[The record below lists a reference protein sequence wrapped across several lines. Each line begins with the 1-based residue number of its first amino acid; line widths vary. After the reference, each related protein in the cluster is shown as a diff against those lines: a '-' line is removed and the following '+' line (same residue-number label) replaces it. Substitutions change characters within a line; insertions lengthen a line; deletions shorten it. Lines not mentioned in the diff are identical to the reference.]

1 MIRSATAN
9 PRSAWIKV
17 SSNSCS
23 VALSSFFL
31 VKIEVIEPP
40 MDDDDFDRPWCSREN
55 QPLRWGTSA
64 TGAGALTGD
73 GAGTGTGATLTT
85 GAGGSTP
92 TPSYPRRSGSRFAA
106 GGLNVLFFSS
116 GFFTST
122 FAAGFLTST
131 FAAGFFA
138 SAFFGSGFLASIFL
152 GSDFLVSG
160 FFFSGF
166 LASTFLGGSVFT
178 TLLIGSGVTSGSGAG
193 KAAGTATSTTASS
206 LGLPVIRLNSFLKN
220 PAIKAPRANEKP
232 RPTELWH

>member
-40 MDDDDFDRPWCSREN
+40 MDDDDFDRPCFSREN
-55 QPLRWGTSA
+55 QPLRCGTSA

-138 SAFFGSGFLASIFL
+138 S
-152 GSDFLVSG
+152 G

-166 LASTFLGGSVFT
+166 VASTFLGGAVFT
-178 TLLIGSGVTSGSGAG
+178 TLLTGSGVTSGSGAG

-220 PAIKAPRANEKP
+220 PAIKAPLANEKP